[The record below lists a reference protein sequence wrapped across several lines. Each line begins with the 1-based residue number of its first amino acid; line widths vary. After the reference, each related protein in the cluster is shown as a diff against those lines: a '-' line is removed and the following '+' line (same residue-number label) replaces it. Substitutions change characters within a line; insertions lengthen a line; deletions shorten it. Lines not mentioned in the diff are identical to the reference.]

1 MQMMVY
7 SFFDE
12 GSGDVTFCSNE
23 MGFLSVSISNI
34 NLDNN
39 FDEDNPD
46 TIILILALH
55 SKFKKRKA
63 VKNR

>member
-23 MGFLSVSISNI
+23 MGFRSVSISNI

>member
-34 NLDNN
+34 N
-39 FDEDNPD
+39 PD